1 METISRCSDLICF
14 ILNDDKNK
22 MKNYEIKSIIT
33 ELFVFVIIEV
43 RVLVNEDN
51 GLRRKVKNKKN
62 T

>member
-1 METISRCSDLICF
+1 
-14 ILNDDKNK
+14 

-51 GLRRKVKNKKN
+51 GLRRKVKSKKN

>member
-1 METISRCSDLICF
+1 
-14 ILNDDKNK
+14 

>member
-1 METISRCSDLICF
+1 
-14 ILNDDKNK
+14 

-62 T
+62 TWPKRQKNMYNEN